1 MCCKYLREN
10 QFYAKLS
17 KCTFAQQKLEYLGH
31 IISDTGVATDPEKTR
46 AMVEWPRPAN
56 VTELRGFLG
65 LTGYYRKF
73 VKGYGIIV
81 KPLTQLLKK
90 QAFAW
95 SDSAQQAF
103 ETLKKAMAS
112 TPVLGL
118 PDFEK
123 PFTVE
128 TDACAT
134 GVGDVLLQQG
144 HPIPLLESE
153 AKWSLPVRLDFQ
165 PLDWP
170 SK

>member
-1 MCCKYLREN
+1 M
-10 QFYAKLS
+10 
-17 KCTFAQQKLEYLGH
+17 
-31 IISDTGVATDPEKTR
+31 
-46 AMVEWPRPAN
+46 
-56 VTELRGFLG
+56 
-65 LTGYYRKF
+65 
-73 VKGYGIIV
+73 

-103 ETLKKAMAS
+103 ESLKKAMAS
-112 TPVLGL
+112 TPILGL

-134 GVGDVLLQQG
+134 GVGAVLLQQG

-170 SK
+170 SKRVLAVGS